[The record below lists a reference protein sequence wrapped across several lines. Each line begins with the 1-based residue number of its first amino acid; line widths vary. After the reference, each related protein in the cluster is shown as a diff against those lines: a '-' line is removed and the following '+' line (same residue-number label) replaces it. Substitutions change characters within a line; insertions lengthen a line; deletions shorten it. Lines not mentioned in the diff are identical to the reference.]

1 MPAGDPG
8 PASVS
13 VTDRERRRAEHLAVR
28 QRVEAVLRQRWPAV
42 FCTPRVPLRI
52 GIREDILALAGEDID
67 PVELSAFLRWWVR
80 RLDYADAVAHGEDRR
95 DLDGNPAGCPDENQI
110 RAAATRVYGPR
121 AAEMLA
127 RIGARRSASI
137 EQQKEGKIEAKQGLD
152 HARSENSSKR
162 A

>member
-67 PVELSAFLRWWVR
+67 PRRAQCIFAVVGQAARLRR
-80 RLDYADAVAHGEDRR
+80 RGGTWR
-95 DLDGNPAGCPDENQI
+95 GS
-110 RAAATRVYGPR
+110 PR
-121 AAEMLA
+121 
-127 RIGARRSASI
+127 S
-137 EQQKEGKIEAKQGLD
+137 
-152 HARSENSSKR
+152 
-162 A
+162 